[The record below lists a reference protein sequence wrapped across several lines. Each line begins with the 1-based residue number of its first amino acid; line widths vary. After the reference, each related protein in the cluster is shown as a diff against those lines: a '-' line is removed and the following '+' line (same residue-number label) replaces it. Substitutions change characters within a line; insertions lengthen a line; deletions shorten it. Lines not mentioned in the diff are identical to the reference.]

1 MTKSQE
7 ELVPKPIHSNSSPV
21 ILNQTS
27 LSTEIPTTTTT
38 TTTTSQ
44 GGEKQQKAAA
54 VKTRDHDSDAV
65 AAAKRRRQDELLDS
79 LAMQHLVEQEQK
91 AASGVGGGGA
101 PTMSIKSNFSEV
113 VMNASGIADQSYS
126 LDFSAQHT
134 ATNPSYSSYGT
145 YESGPIESQRCAG
158 GPATDAFYHDE
169 RRSQSGTTTY
179 RDVPVIDEPPPSS
192 CMYVPST
199 ASFGLALRCASGARP
214 NKSATASYN
223 SYKSLKSGL
232 DTANCEIKPV
242 WVLTKV
248 TRYVT
253 RTIRRERIY
262 V

>member
-1 MTKSQE
+1 
-7 ELVPKPIHSNSSPV
+7 
-21 ILNQTS
+21 
-27 LSTEIPTTTTT
+27 
-38 TTTTSQ
+38 
-44 GGEKQQKAAA
+44 
-54 VKTRDHDSDAV
+54 
-65 AAAKRRRQDELLDS
+65 
-79 LAMQHLVEQEQK
+79 
-91 AASGVGGGGA
+91 
-101 PTMSIKSNFSEV
+101 MSIKSNFSEV
-113 VMNASGIADQSYS
+113 VMNASGMMADQSYS

-145 YESGPIESQRCAG
+145 YESGPVESQRCAG

-179 RDVPVIDEPPPSS
+179 REVPVIDEPSAPSS

-232 DTANCEIKPV
+232 ETNCEIKPV